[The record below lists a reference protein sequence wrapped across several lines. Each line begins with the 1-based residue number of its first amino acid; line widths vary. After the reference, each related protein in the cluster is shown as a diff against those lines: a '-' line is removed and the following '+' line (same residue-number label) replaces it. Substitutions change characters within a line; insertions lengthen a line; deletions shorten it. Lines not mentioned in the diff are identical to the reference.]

1 MQQLGVAFRREPY
14 AMITFEL
21 FLIAS
26 LCTTMAVAKKRAS
39 TVVDLA
45 VEAKNFTKLA
55 EALTQAKLVDTLKGK
70 GPFTVFAPN
79 DDAFNKLS
87 RETWGTLMKPANR
100 SKLQNVLKL
109 HVVAGRKSAKDVL
122 ALSSIKMMDGTSL
135 KITNKGGQPRIGDAR
150 IQTTDLEAE
159 NGVVHVI
166 DRVLMRDES

>member
-1 MQQLGVAFRREPY
+1 MQSLGVLSCEVSY
-14 AMITFEL
+14 AMVTFEL
-21 FLIAS
+21 FLIVS
-26 LCTTMAVAKKRAS
+26 NLPTMAVAKKRAS

-55 EALTQAKLVDTLKGK
+55 EALTQAQLVDTLKGK

-79 DDAFNKLS
+79 DDAFKKLS

-100 SKLQNVLKL
+100 SKLQNILKL
-109 HVVAGRKSAKDVL
+109 HVASGRKSAKDVL
-122 ALSSIKMMDGTSL
+122 AASSMKMMDGTSL
-135 KITNKGGQPRIGDAR
+135 NITNEDGQPRIGGAR

-166 DRVLMRDES
+166 DRVLSNDR

>member
-1 MQQLGVAFRREPY
+1 MQSLGIPFCRVLY
-14 AMITFEL
+14 VVSTFEL
-21 FLIAS
+21 FLIVS
-26 LCTTMAVAKKRAS
+26 IVTPMAVAKKRAS

-100 SKLQNVLKL
+100 SKLQNILKL
-109 HVVAGRKSAKDVL
+109 HVVSGRKSAKDVL
-122 ALSSIKMMDGTSL
+122 AMSSMKMMDGTSL
-135 KITNKGGQPRIGDAR
+135 NITNEDGKPRIGGAR

-159 NGVVHVI
+159 NGVIHVI
-166 DRVLMRDES
+166 DRVLSNDR